1 MENYCDNPIL
11 REQSEI
17 GIVRNQSTISI
28 TNHHHHA
35 LPQQLQM
42 QLQQQQQ
49 HQQQQQQ
56 QLQRHQTQVHAS
68 QSHQTLAMLPIR
80 DDPSS
85 AFTGLIN
92 ALLGGR
98 MAGNRTHEVIVHSP
112 APTLNGRNS
121 LAKAASMSEL
131 VIVKSF

>member
-42 QLQQQQQ
+42 QLQQQH
-49 HQQQQQQ
+49 HQQQQQ
-56 QLQRHQTQVHAS
+56 QRHQTQVHAS

-92 ALLGGR
+92 ALLGSR

-131 VIVKSF
+131 VNVKSF

>member
-42 QLQQQQQ
+42 QLQQQH
-49 HQQQQQQ
+49 HQQEQQQ
-56 QLQRHQTQVHAS
+56 QRHQTQVHAS